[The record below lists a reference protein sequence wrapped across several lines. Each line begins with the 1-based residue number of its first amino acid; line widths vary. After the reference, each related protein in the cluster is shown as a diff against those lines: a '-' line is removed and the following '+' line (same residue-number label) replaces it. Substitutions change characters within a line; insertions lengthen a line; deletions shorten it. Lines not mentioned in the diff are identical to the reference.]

1 MKRTVFDVAMQTPTE
16 TDPEQITE
24 HRVTVILGDQLRGE
38 LEGKK
43 LGLDTNYPIHT
54 GALWVWAAM
63 LRSGHYSGTFQD
75 FKGACVDFDKVAD
88 ADADPTNQAASPG
101 SALSSPSPI
110 PAPVSSGGSTE
121 LQTTTA

>member
-1 MKRTVFDVAMQTPTE
+1 MKRTTFDVLMRTTDE
-16 TDPEQITE
+16 TTAIVETE

-63 LRSGHYSGTFQD
+63 VRNGHYSGSFHE
-75 FKGACVDFDKVAD
+75 FKDACVDYDKVAE
-88 ADADPTNQAASPG
+88 ADVDPTTPAASND
-101 SALSSPSPI
+101 SAWSSPSPT
-110 PAPVSSGGSTE
+110 PAPVSISGSTE
-121 LQTTTA
+121 QQPTTA